1 MGYTHYWYVRDLE
14 AAARALPLVA
24 ADLRRLLPSLPPLAG
39 WDGQGEPTL
48 EAQEV
53 AFNGAFP
60 EDYETF
66 RLEARPEVYM
76 QTERGLFG
84 FCKTGRHPYD
94 LAVQAALALLKW
106 HGEGVAP
113 GAVEVNSD
121 GNLVEWGEACR
132 LVAGLG
138 YPVDPIWV
146 LERRVWRVRDR
157 DRKIFYLEWSKRQRK
172 EPARWLEELHR
183 HRVIPFTPPF
193 RLEGLLE
200 GGPPGRPLEESSRI
214 YLNA

>member
-39 WDGQGEPTL
+39 WDGQGSPVL
-48 EAQEV
+48 EEREV
-53 AFNGAFP
+53 AFNGLVP
-60 EDYETF
+60 DDYETF
-66 RLEARPEVYM
+66 RLEARPEGYR

-106 HGEGVAP
+106 H
-113 GAVEVNSD
+113 
-121 GNLVEWGEACR
+121 
-132 LVAGLG
+132 
-138 YPVDPIWV
+138 
-146 LERRVWRVRDR
+146 
-157 DRKIFYLEWSKRQRK
+157 RK
-172 EPARWLEELHR
+172 EPTGWLEELHR
-183 HRVIPFTPPF
+183 HRVIPFSPPF

-200 GGPPGRPLEESSRI
+200 GGPPGRPLEQSSRI